1 MINFT
6 STTPVKN
13 PIQSTLLMVLL
24 VSLFVACADEKK
36 VETKI
41 TYKSKIFT
49 EQFLI
54 DYVNENQD
62 LNSDDSLKFAT
73 ALDKFQHDMK
83 GLSNNPD
90 FLVDFPLQAT
100 NIRDTVMGT
109 QSFKMATFETYT
121 DPLRDKNGLLNKI
134 QLRVNGIFQFEDQA
148 YGLAL
153 GGKYYLKAM
162 IYKQGKRKDV
172 NLYKKEGGSIYN
184 LGVYPMAVK
193 ELKPIPSKIE
203 TARLN

>member
-1 MINFT
+1 
-6 STTPVKN
+6 
-13 PIQSTLLMVLL
+13 MVLM
-24 VSLFVACADEKK
+24 VSLFVACAGEKK
-36 VETKI
+36 AETKI
-41 TYKSKIFT
+41 TYQSKIFT

-62 LNSDDSLKFAT
+62 LNSDDSLTFDNAFE
-73 ALDKFQHDMK
+73 KFQKDIK

-109 QSFKMATFETYT
+109 QSFKMATFETYI
-121 DPLRDKNGLLNKI
+121 DPLRDKNSLLNKM
-134 QLRVNGIFQFEDQA
+134 QLRVNGIFQFPYQA
-148 YGLAL
+148 SGLAL

-172 NLYKKEGGSIYN
+172 NFYKKDGGSVYN

-193 ELKPIPSKIE
+193 ELKPIGSKQQM
-203 TARLN
+203 ASLK

>member
-1 MINFT
+1 
-6 STTPVKN
+6 
-13 PIQSTLLMVLL
+13 MVLM
-24 VSLFVACADEKK
+24 VSLFVACAGEKK
-36 VETKI
+36 AETKI
-41 TYKSKIFT
+41 TYQSKIFT

-62 LNSDDSLKFAT
+62 LNSDDSLTFAN
-73 ALDKFQHDMK
+73 AFEKFQKDIK
-83 GLSNNPD
+83 GLSNNAD

-109 QSFKMATFETYT
+109 QSFKMATFETYI
-121 DPLRDKNGLLNKI
+121 DPLRDKNSLLNKM
-134 QLRVNGIFQFEDQA
+134 QLRVNGIFQFPYQA
-148 YGLAL
+148 SGLAF

-172 NLYKKEGGSIYN
+172 NFYKKDGGSVYN

-193 ELKPIPSKIE
+193 ELKPIGSKQQM
-203 TARLN
+203 ASLK

>member
-1 MINFT
+1 MMGIKEF
-6 STTPVKN
+6 KN
-13 PIQSTLLMVLL
+13 LRWLMFIFSFALL
-24 VSLFVACADEKK
+24 FACAGDKK

-41 TYKSKIFT
+41 TYQSKIFT
-49 EQFLI
+49 EQYLI
-54 DYVNENQD
+54 DYLNGNPD
-62 LNSDDSLKFAT
+62 LNSEDSLKFAE
-73 ALDKFQHDMK
+73 ALDKFQYDIK

-109 QSFKMATFETYT
+109 QSFKMATFEAFT
-121 DPLRDKNGLLNKI
+121 DPLRDKNSLLNRIK
-134 QLRVNGIFQFEDQA
+134 LRVNGIFQFPDQA

-172 NLYKKEGGSIYN
+172 NFYRKDGGSVYN

-193 ELKPIPSKIE
+193 ELKNVTSNQQ
-203 TARLN
+203 TASLK

>member
-1 MINFT
+1 MTNVT
-6 STTPVKN
+6 STAIRKN
-13 PIQSTLLMVLL
+13 DLKATLLMILL
-24 VSLFVACADEKK
+24 VSLFVACAGKK
-36 VETKI
+36 KAETKI

-62 LNSDDSLKFAT
+62 LNSDDSLTFAN
-73 ALDKFQHDMK
+73 ALDKFQRDIK
-83 GLSNNPD
+83 GVSNNPD

-100 NIRDTVMGT
+100 NIRDTVMGN
-109 QSFKMATFETYT
+109 QSFKMATFETYN
-121 DPLRDKNGLLNKI
+121 DPLRDKNGLLNNI
-134 QLRVNGIFQFEDQA
+134 QLRVNGIFQFPDQA

-172 NLYKKEGGSIYN
+172 NLYKKEGGPIYN

-203 TARLN
+203 TASLN

>member
-1 MINFT
+1 MTNFI
-6 STTPVKN
+6 STKSAKRPVK
-13 PIQSTLLMVLL
+13 STLLMILL
-24 VSLFVACADEKK
+24 ISLFVACADEKK
-36 VETKI
+36 EETKI

-62 LNSDDSLKFAT
+62 LNSEDSLKFAE
-73 ALDKFQHDMK
+73 ALDKFQRDVK
-83 GLSNNPD
+83 GISNNPD

-121 DPLRDKNGLLNKI
+121 DASRDKNGLLNRI
-134 QLRVNGIFQFEDQA
+134 QLRVNGIFQFPDQA
-148 YGLAL
+148 YGLVL

-162 IYKQGKRKDV
+162 IYKQGKRADV
-172 NLYKKEGGSIYN
+172 NLYKKDGGLVYN

-193 ELKPIPSKIE
+193 ELKPIVPKQQMASLK
-203 TARLN
+203 

>member
-1 MINFT
+1 MSSKWF
-6 STTPVKN
+6 KN
-13 PIQSTLLMVLL
+13 LKGLMFIFLAALL
-24 VSLFVACADEKK
+24 FACAGDKK

-41 TYKSKIFT
+41 TYQSKIFT
-49 EQFLI
+49 EQYLI
-54 DYVNENQD
+54 DYLNGNPD
-62 LNSDDSLKFAT
+62 LNSEDSLKFAE
-73 ALDKFQHDMK
+73 ALDKFQYDIK

-90 FLVDFPLQAT
+90 FLVNFPLQAT

-121 DPLRDKNGLLNKI
+121 DRLRDKNSLLNRIK
-134 QLRVNGIFQFEDQA
+134 LRVNGIFQFPDQA

-172 NLYKKEGGSIYN
+172 NFYKKDGGSVYN

-193 ELKPIPSKIE
+193 ELKNVTSNQQ
-203 TARLN
+203 TASLN